1 MNLCLFTLSLSLSS
15 GSLLGSLLSGSGE
28 SLSLSFALC
37 SDSLCLSLVGLNFLS
52 VQFLG
57 GSDLLVSLFL
67 RNLAVLLILLNFP
80 SIETTLSF
88 SLVEC
93 ALGDT
98 AAEVL
103 HQHNAFVR
111 KDVANRVSGLCTNR
125 DPIHSAVEVQINL
138 SRIEIGVVRADAF
151 NDFTVTRGAA
161 VCYHD
166 VIVSIV
172 LVAVTSQTNFCCHLF
187 FVVFMD
193 YDYTSRVSGLIK
205 MVCFLHEKACK
216 GTAFFGNVQIF
227 SHFFCI
233 CQKKVVILQPI
244 VDKAMQ
250 FRDIIGHESVKDAL
264 RRSVLQGR
272 VSHARLLTGPSGVGK
287 LRLAI
292 AYAQYLACE
301 HRTAEDSCGVCPS
314 CLQFQRLEHPDLHFV
329 FPIVKNDAGDTCDA
343 FVAQFRQ
350 LILEKGYFDLDDWYS
365 ALGVET
371 KQGMIYEKE
380 SGEILRK
387 LSLKSFADGYKVMII
402 WEADKMNATCANKLL
417 KILEEPADKTVFI
430 LITEHPEWLLQTI
443 LSRVQPTRVGRI
455 EDAELEKHFPH
466 DIVRIA
472 NGSYLEAQRLQQ
484 GSEQRDKYFD
494 DFVRLMRDAYT
505 IGQIKDVQKKW
516 ESLLRLKQW
525 SQEMADAKVGR
536 ERQKA
541 FLQ

>member
-1 MNLCLFTLSLSLSS
+1 
-15 GSLLGSLLSGSGE
+15 
-28 SLSLSFALC
+28 
-37 SDSLCLSLVGLNFLS
+37 
-52 VQFLG
+52 
-57 GSDLLVSLFL
+57 
-67 RNLAVLLILLNFP
+67 
-80 SIETTLSF
+80 
-88 SLVEC
+88 
-93 ALGDT
+93 
-98 AAEVL
+98 
-103 HQHNAFVR
+103 
-111 KDVANRVSGLCTNR
+111 
-125 DPIHSAVEVQINL
+125 
-138 SRIEIGVVRADAF
+138 
-151 NDFTVTRGAA
+151 
-161 VCYHD
+161 
-166 VIVSIV
+166 
-172 LVAVTSQTNFCCHLF
+172 
-187 FVVFMD
+187 
-193 YDYTSRVSGLIK
+193 
-205 MVCFLHEKACK
+205 
-216 GTAFFGNVQIF
+216 
-227 SHFFCI
+227 
-233 CQKKVVILQPI
+233 
-244 VDKAMQ
+244 MQ

-264 RRSVLQGR
+264 RRSVLEGR

-329 FPIVKNDAGDTCDA
+329 FPIVKSDAGDTCDA

-472 NGSYLEAQRLQQ
+472 SGSYLEAQRLQQ
-484 GSEQRDKYFD
+484 GSEQRDKFFD

-541 FLQ
+541 FLQYIQTQLRENFICNLHAPELNYQTSDEATFSSRFAPYIHEGNVEAIMQELDKAEQQIGQNGNAKIIFFDLCLQMIMKIKK